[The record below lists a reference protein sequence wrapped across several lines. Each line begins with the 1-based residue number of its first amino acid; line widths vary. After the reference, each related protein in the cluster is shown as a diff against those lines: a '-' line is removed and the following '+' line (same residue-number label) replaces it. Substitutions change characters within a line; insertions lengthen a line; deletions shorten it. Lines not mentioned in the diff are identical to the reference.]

1 MHSKHFEG
9 YKQHLQ
15 CIRSEAEQKLGK
27 KNYFIH
33 LHSQSCHINN
43 LIIFHGFYYPM

>member
-15 CIRSEAEQKLGK
+15 CIRSEAEQKLEEK
-27 KNYFIH
+27 K
-33 LHSQSCHINN
+33 L
-43 LIIFHGFYYPM
+43 FYPPS